1 MSKKHTPTE
10 QFKSIQMDLTNIR
23 VQVRSNASTVDID
36 KSLYN
41 LDLNIA
47 NKLDKFQ
54 NNHDRLVEALE
65 KTKEVLQGM
74 LDGNVCSHA
83 GDDIIKQLL
92 TELES

>member
-1 MSKKHTPTE
+1 MSKEKHTPTE

-54 NNHDRLVEALE
+54 NNHDKLVEALQKIVNSE
-65 KTKEVLQGM
+65 
-74 LDGNVCSHA
+74 DGHELFLLIEEA
-83 GDDIIKQLL
+83 EELL
-92 TELES
+92 TELKL